1 MLKFSTLQRLMVLL
15 NPKNAGTLGTPKS
28 RPLLPRISGI
38 NNQLPDVQE
47 AGGPYAQTV
56 TTEFIDVMK
65 HLTQRSSEH
74 GNH

>member
-15 NPKNAGTLGTPKS
+15 NPKNAGTLGS
-28 RPLLPRISGI
+28 CPLLPRISGI

>member
-15 NPKNAGTLGTPKS
+15 NPKNAGTLGS

-47 AGGPYAQTV
+47 AGGPYGQTV
-56 TTEFIDVMK
+56 TTEFIHVMK